1 MRAVAS
7 TIALALLVL
16 GATAAITG
24 GARNHQHRPER
35 KVSLRT
41 TGSGWPACDPGVTQR
56 SGYLDINAAED
67 KHYFY
72 WMFEAKTNPSTAPVI
87 LWMTGGPGCS
97 SSLAILAE
105 NGPCHVNEETGDL
118 YSNPYSWNNVANVI
132 YIDQPAGVGFS
143 YANYPNGYDHNE
155 TMVSEDM
162 YAFFQAFYAAY
173 PQYKSNPLFIYGES
187 YGGHYAPA
195 TAHRVWQGN
204 QNHEG
209 IHIPLA
215 GLSVGN
221 GMTDPYIQ
229 FNWYSKLSYQW
240 CQMVKGTP
248 CVSESTYEQM
258 RSSLQMCNE
267 LTAACNSKADADCGL
282 AMQVCS
288 SSQMGPF
295 QDTGLNVYDI
305 RIPCKVPGLCY
316 DFSKATAFLNRA
328 DVQQSLGVASQGITW
343 QSCNMQVNQM
353 FGNDWMRDFNQTI
366 PALLG
371 SGIRVMIYSGDV
383 DFICNWLGN
392 KAWSLALEWPGKAS
406 FNAANDAPWWV
417 NMESAGRIRTVTGN
431 NNTLLFSFVQVHD
444 AGHMV
449 PMNQPQRALDMVT
462 HFVNDEAFN
471 SFVGPQPAHNIPTAS
486 PAPTPS
492 GSPATPAPSAT
503 PASQTF
509 TQKVCTSSTC
519 TSGCTS
525 HVLPTGQC
533 LRLQNGMSAIAKCLP
548 TDLQLTVYSSTD
560 CSGFG
565 FPEQQPLNTCGEDN
579 QGSYIENICSN
590 AAAVAEGALPMLR
603 RSKKMF

>member
-7 TIALALLVL
+7 TVALALLVL
-16 GATAAITG
+16 GATAAVTAG
-24 GARNHQHRPER
+24 RQSAATATR

-41 TGSGWPACDPGVTQR
+41 TGAGWPACDPGVTQR

-105 NGPCHVNEETGDL
+105 NGPCHINEETGDL

-162 YAFFQAFYAAY
+162 YAFFQAFYTTY

-195 TAHRVWQGN
+195 TAHRVWRGN
-204 QNHEG
+204 KENEG

-221 GMTDPYIQ
+221 GMTDPMIQ
-229 FNWYSKLSYQW
+229 FNWYSKLAYQW
-240 CQMVKGTP
+240 CNMVKGAP
-248 CVSESTYEQM
+248 CISESTYEQM
-258 RSSLQMCNE
+258 RSNLALCND
-267 LTAACNSKADADCGL
+267 LTAACNSKDDVDCSFAFETCTG
-282 AMQVCS
+282 
-288 SSQMGPF
+288 SQLGPF
-295 QDTGLNVYDI
+295 EQTGLNVYDV

-316 DFSKATAFLNRA
+316 DFSKATAFLNRQ
-328 DVQQSLGVASQGITW
+328 DVQTSLGVASQNITW
-343 QSCNMQVNQM
+343 QSCNMQVNGM
-353 FGNDWMRDFNQTI
+353 FGNDWMRNFDQYVKDLINDE
-366 PALLG
+366 
-371 SGIRVMIYSGDV
+371 IRVLVYSGDV

-406 FNAANDAPWWV
+406 FNAAHDAPWWV
-417 NMESAGRIRTVTGN
+417 QMESAGRIRTVSGN
-431 NNTLLFSFVQVHD
+431 NQSLLFSFVQVHD

-449 PMNQPQRALDMVT
+449 PMNQPARALDMVT
-462 HFVNDEAFN
+462 HFVNDQPFN
-471 SFVGPQPAHNIPTAS
+471 SYVGPQPAHNIPTPS
-486 PAPTPS
+486 PAPGTPAPS
-492 GSPATPAPSAT
+492 APATPAPSAG
-503 PASQTF
+503 QTF
-509 TQKVCTSSTC
+509 TQKVCPTSSC
-519 TSGCTS
+519 ASGCQN
-525 HVLPTGQC
+525 HVLSTGVC
-533 LRLQNGMSAIAKCLP
+533 LRLQNGMSAVAQCQP
-548 TDLQLTVYSSTD
+548 TDLQLTVYSSSD

-565 FPEQQPLNTCGEDN
+565 FPEQQPLNQCLEDES
-579 QGSYIENICSN
+579 GSYLENVCSGNNN
-590 AAAVAEGALPMLR
+590 AAAAADAVLR
-603 RSKKMF
+603 LGKKH